1 MSSPLAPGPRLFGPN
16 ALRFGLTPDPFCLRP
31 RRRPFGLNQ
40 IPFGLSQNPCGLS
53 QKPSGLSQ
61 IPFGLSQI
69 PFGLSQIPF
78 GLSQIPFGLS
88 EIPFGLSEIPFG
100 LSLSKPCDPVD
111 QHRSSSTTAQ
121 RASATLPGICKL
133 RTTARFT
140 CIGPAGRKADEPGL
154 L

>member
-31 RRRPFGLNQ
+31 RPRPFGLSEIPFGLNQ
-40 IPFGLSQNPCGLS
+40 IPFGLSE
-53 QKPSGLSQ
+53 
-61 IPFGLSQI
+61 IPFGLSQ
-69 PFGLSQIPF
+69 
-78 GLSQIPFGLS
+78 
-88 EIPFGLSEIPFG
+88 IPFGLSEIPFG